1 MLRIFLFLSS
11 EHLKLT
17 NDDDDDD
24 DNHNDIVLVCCVK
37 RVVPSAKVPGGSNC
51 CPELESVCC
60 RVRVSSNTMG
70 FASVK
75 VDGMKGVKHNR
86 ENDALR
92 RREGKRMNVHRRV
105 ATLSVRRRN
114 TVMVMPLGLEEN
126 IPRARIERD
135 SMARS
140 ARQEKR
146 RHSKR
151 SDGR

>member
-1 MLRIFLFLSS
+1 MLRILLYLLSD
-11 EHLKLT
+11 HLELS

-24 DNHNDIVLVCCVK
+24 DNDNDIVLVCCVK
-37 RVVPSAKVPGGSNC
+37 RVVPSAIC

-70 FASVK
+70 FAGVK

-92 RREGKRMNVHRRV
+92 RREAKRMNVHRRV
-105 ATLSVRRRN
+105 ATPSVRRRN
-114 TVMVMPLGLEEN
+114 TVMVVPLGLEEN